1 MNWWRRNILL
11 TQVSESRSGAP
22 AFVAGLA
29 LMALGMMCAGQ
40 TRQAPAPIVEAGPE
54 PVYKVNTRLVNVFVN
69 AVDENGSPVGSLG
82 KDDFQ
87 IFEDKKP
94 QTIAVY
100 ENQSSTPLSVVMAID
115 TSGSMMKDARLVR
128 DAAKQFVKD
137 VIRQQD
143 EMQVVQFAQSVSVVV
158 PFTNDPRKI
167 EDGLRNLNEGQT
179 THMYDAIYQAG
190 QSLAARRLSVG
201 TSGVRKRVIVLIS
214 DGGDSEMGRT
224 FEEAEEEAL
233 RGEAMVF
240 SIIVVPIHAD
250 AGRNTGGEHAL
261 IQMAADTGGKFYYTE
276 SPADLK
282 TAFAHISDDLRT
294 QYLLG
299 YYAPEHKPGTSLHSI
314 VVQLADPA
322 KRESDQLRYRSGYY
336 GK

>member
-1 MNWWRRNILL
+1 
-11 TQVSESRSGAP
+11 
-22 AFVAGLA
+22 
-29 LMALGMMCAGQ
+29 MCAAQ
-40 TRQAPAPIVEAGPE
+40 TTQAPVPIVQGVPG
-54 PVYKVNTRLVNVFVN
+54 PVYRVNSRLVNVFVN
-69 AVDENGSPVGSLG
+69 AVDDNGSPVGSLG

-87 IFEDKKP
+87 VFEDKKP

-100 ENQSSTPLSVVMAID
+100 EKQSVTPLSVVMAVD

-143 EMQVVQFAQSVSVVV
+143 EMQVVAFSQSVDEVV
-158 PFTNDPRKI
+158 PFTNDQRTI
-167 EDGLRNLNEGQT
+167 EEGLRSLHEGQT
-179 THMYDAIYQAG
+179 THMYDAIYLAG
-190 QSLAARRLSVG
+190 KTLAERRNAG
-201 TSGVRKRVIVLIS
+201 TNGARKRVIVLIS

-261 IQMAADTGGKFYYTE
+261 IQMAEDTGGKFYYTE
-276 SPADLK
+276 SPAELK

-294 QYLLG
+294 QYLLA

-314 VVQLADPA
+314 AVQLGDPA
-322 KRESDQLRYRSGYY
+322 KRYAYTLRYRTGYY
-336 GK
+336 AR

>member
-1 MNWWRRNILL
+1 MILRGRGVL
-11 TQVSESRSGAP
+11 RTRISKSRYGAP
-22 AFVAGLA
+22 ALLIA
-29 LMALGMMCAGQ
+29 LTVCGAQAQ
-40 TRQAPAPIVEAGPE
+40 TTQAPAPIVEAPQG
-54 PVYKVNTRLVNVFVN
+54 PVYRVNSRLVNVFVN
-69 AVDENGSPVGSLG
+69 AVDDKGSPVGSLG

-87 IFEDKKP
+87 LFEDKKP

-100 ENQSSTPLSVVMAID
+100 EKQSATPLSVVMAID

-143 EMQVVQFAQSVSVVV
+143 EMQVVQFAQSVDEVV

-167 EDGLRNLNEGQT
+167 EAGLRNLSEGQT
-179 THMYDAIYQAG
+179 THMYDAIYLAG
-190 QSLAARRLSVG
+190 QTLAGRRLSAGV
-201 TSGVRKRVIVLIS
+201 SGVRKRVIVLIS

-224 FEEAEEEAL
+224 FEQAEEEAL

-261 IQMAADTGGKFYYTE
+261 IQMAEDTGGKYYYTE
-276 SPADLK
+276 SPQELK

-294 QYLLG
+294 QYLMG
-299 YYAPEHKPGTSLHSI
+299 YYAPEHKPGTNFHGI
-314 VVQLADPA
+314 TVQLADPD
-322 KRESDQLRYRSGYY
+322 KRYAYDLRYRNGYY